1 MMNPWNP
8 GLDGNIHAIKVNAL
22 IVPSLQQ
29 DLIGGTN
36 NLDFQVI
43 LDQDPNVAE
52 IHPLLPY
59 GDEQSI
65 PFISDD
71 LHLFQTKASHMANA
85 AKVSRQPL
93 NDATKKQLFYTST
106 HGARRSGNPMVEIV
120 TGKEGGMYSLEDICS
135 V

>member
-1 MMNPWNP
+1 MSSMHK
-8 GLDGNIHAIKVNAL
+8 GRKTYYVESRDGNIHAIKVNAL
-22 IVPSLQQ
+22 LVPSPQQ

-52 IHPLLPY
+52 IHPLINGKPY

-71 LHLFQTKASHMANA
+71 LRLFQTKASHMAR
-85 AKVSRQPL
+85 K
-93 NDATKKQLFYTST
+93 
-106 HGARRSGNPMVEIV
+106 
-120 TGKEGGMYSLEDICS
+120 
-135 V
+135 